1 MRAERRGRLLVVSH
15 ASVVP
20 VNQAVYVRLAELGWD
35 PLVVVPGRWRHDF
48 SPDDFAPR
56 PFAGLEGRLLP
67 LPVALPGRPQR
78 HVYLSPPG
86 RVLRRFRPDFVFIEE
101 EPFSIPGWQWARAAR
116 RHGVPYG
123 LQAAE
128 NLDRPFPLPAR
139 LIRSRILPG
148 ASLVAARSPAAA
160 SLARRWGARGLV
172 DVAPH
177 AIPDW
182 SPVGRREHPTF
193 TIGYAGRLVPEKGL
207 HVLLRAAALLRSRVR
222 LLLVGDGPLRRE
234 LLAAAAPNVEVDHRP
249 DVDHADMPAAYAE
262 MDVLALP
269 SLSTE
274 RWTEQF
280 GRVLVE
286 ALSCGVAVVGSDS
299 GEIPWV
305 IATTGGG
312 LVVPEGDDR
321 SLGDALATMR
331 DDPGLRASLAETG
344 RLAVD
349 RLFSLDAAAEALD
362 GMLLASVAES
372 A

>member
-1 MRAERRGRLLVVSH
+1 MPAERRGRLLVVSH

-20 VNQAVYVRLAELGWD
+20 VNQAVYVRLGELGWET
-35 PLVVVPGRWRHDF
+35 LVVVPGRWRHDF
-48 SPDDFAPR
+48 SPDTFSPT
-56 PFAGLEGRLLP
+56 PLAGLEGRLLP
-67 LPVALPGRPQR
+67 LPVAFAGRPQR
-78 HVYLSPPG
+78 HFYVTLPS
-86 RVLRRFRPDFVFIEE
+86 RVLRRFRPELVFLEE
-101 EPFSIPGWQWARAAR
+101 EPFSISGWQWARASR
-116 RHGVPYG
+116 RQGVPYG

-160 SLARRWGARGLV
+160 ALARRWGARGLV

-177 AIPDW
+177 AIPAW
-182 SPVGRREHPTF
+182 APVGRRAQPTF

-207 HVLLRAAALLRSRVR
+207 LGLLRAAALLGSPVR
-222 LLLVGDGPLRRE
+222 LLLVGDGPLRGE
-234 LLAAAAPNVEVDHRP
+234 LLAAAPPNVEVDHRP
-249 DVDHADMPAAYAE
+249 DVDHAAMPAAYAE

-321 SLGDALATMR
+321 ALGEALATMR
-331 DDPGLRASLAETG
+331 DDAGLRASFAEAG
-344 RLAVD
+344 REAVA
-349 RLFSLDAAAEALD
+349 RLFSLDAAAAALD
-362 GMLLASVAES
+362 RMLLS
-372 A
+372 ALREDG